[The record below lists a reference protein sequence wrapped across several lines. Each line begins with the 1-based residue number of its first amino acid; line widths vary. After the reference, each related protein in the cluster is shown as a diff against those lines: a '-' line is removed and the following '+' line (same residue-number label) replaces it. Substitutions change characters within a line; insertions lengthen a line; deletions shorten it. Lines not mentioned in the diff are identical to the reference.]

1 MNSELIRWVNREKL
15 EFLIKNPE
23 EVAKLWGLVKEKS
36 TMTYA
41 KLARGIRYYYGKEV
55 IEKVGEPLY
64 N

>member
-1 MNSELIRWVNREKL
+1 MNSEIIEWADRRQL
-15 EFLIKNPE
+15 EFTIKDPD

-41 KLARGIRYYYGKEV
+41 KLARGIRYYYGKGV
-55 IEKVGEPLY
+55 IEKVGTNLS